1 MIYLRKFDYG
11 AAARGERKKNETL
24 NGRVLLKD
32 AVFNEYGVS
41 TDDLDIENSEHGKP
55 YFVQRRDIHFN
66 ISHSGCYVAAAVGEY
81 PLGVDVQIV
90 REVKQSLIEKLCDD
104 NEKRFIEQSGDKDKA
119 FITLWALK
127 ESYIKAIGRGM
138 SYPMNRIHF
147 DIKNFDTEAFGEFSD
162 CEGYYYVRAF
172 EDFVL
177 AVCVLGDISDN
188 ECEKLRV
195 IKILT

>member
-11 AAARGERKKNETL
+11 TAARGERKKNETL
-24 NGRVLLKD
+24 NGRMLLRD

-41 TDDLDIENSEHGKP
+41 TDNLDIENGEHGKP

-66 ISHSGCYVAAAVGEY
+66 ISHSGCYVAVAVGEY
-81 PLGVDVQIV
+81 PLGVDVQTV

-104 NEKRFIEQSGDKDKA
+104 NEKRFVEQSGDKDKA

-127 ESYIKAIGRGM
+127 ESYIKAIGTGM

-147 DIKNFDTEAFGEFSD
+147 DMKNFDTEAFGDFSD
-162 CEGYYYVRAF
+162 CDGYYYVRAF

-188 ECEKLRV
+188 ECEKWRV
-195 IKILT
+195 IKTLT